1 LTVVSVCSGAVV
13 SSECVAPVSNIT
25 LTEYSFDLNWRIQS
39 RIYTVLVA
47 MQSFPDIS
55 QLEGLLFDVDAVL
68 GAIEAH
74 GALCGMLCAQGATDV
89 AQWMLCVL
97 GEHEESSAAL
107 QTVGKQLMLM
117 HKISVEQMND
127 SDADFELMLP
137 DDDEPLEARVEAL
150 GTWCQG
156 FVYGLA
162 VGGIKEDTEL
172 PEDSKE
178 IIKDIVEI
186 SRAGYV
192 ADEEA
197 EIAVMEDADE
207 EDEVAFME
215 VTEYVR
221 MGTLLIYEELQP
233 LQSSQTVH

>member
-1 LTVVSVCSGAVV
+1 
-13 SSECVAPVSNIT
+13 
-25 LTEYSFDLNWRIQS
+25 
-39 RIYTVLVA
+39 

-55 QLEGLLFDVDAVL
+55 QLEGLLFDVDATL
-68 GAIEAH
+68 GATESH
-74 GALCGMLCAQGATDV
+74 GVLCGMLCAQGATEA
-89 AQWMLCVL
+89 AQWMLHVL
-97 GEHEESSAAL
+97 GEQEESSKTL
-107 QTVGKQLMLM
+107 QQAGKKLLQIHQM
-117 HKISVEQMND
+117 SVEQMND
-127 SDADFELMLP
+127 SDAEFELMLP
-137 DDDEPLEARVEAL
+137 DDDEPLEARIEAL

-178 IIKDIVEI
+178 LIKDIIEI

-192 ADEEA
+192 VDEEA
-197 EIAVMEDADE
+197 EMAVMEDDDE

-215 VTEYVR
+215 VSEYVR
-221 MGTLLIYEELQP
+221 MGILLIYEELQP

>member
-1 LTVVSVCSGAVV
+1 MV
-13 SSECVAPVSNIT
+13 N
-25 LTEYSFDLNWRIQS
+25 Y
-39 RIYTVLVA
+39 
-47 MQSFPDIS
+47 PDIP
-55 QLEGLLFDVDAVL
+55 QLEGLLFDIDAML
-68 GAIEAH
+68 GATESH
-74 GALCGMLCAQGATDV
+74 GALCGMLCAQGATD
-89 AQWMLCVL
+89 ASQWMLQVL
-97 GEHEESSAAL
+97 GEHEESSKAL
-107 QTVGKQLMLM
+107 QQVGKMLLQIHQL
-117 HKISVEQMND
+117 SVEQMND
-127 SDADFELMLP
+127 SDVEFELMLP
-137 DDDEPLEARVEAL
+137 DDDEPLGARVEAL

-162 VGGIKEDTEL
+162 VGGVKEETEL

-178 IIKDIVEI
+178 LIKDILEI

-192 ADEEA
+192 ADDEA
-197 EIAVMEDADE
+197 ELNASIEDDNE